1 MGRPTRNGMVVVLAL
16 ATSLLAATW
25 FSAHAFESATPLDAL
40 AVSQD
45 TGEKPQ
51 SKAWTHDGHWWC
63 VLPSSSASSAGTW
76 LWKLEG
82 TAWTEVLRLSTETGT
97 NADVKA
103 VGNVTHILLYD
114 SDPALVSVE
123 YVGGTYQLWSTRP
136 TPSTV
141 SLPDSETATIDID
154 SAGRMWVA
162 SESGTDIV
170 VHYGDSPYSTWSGP
184 VTLASG
190 VNSDDI
196 SVVTALPN
204 STIGVLW
211 SDQVTQRFGF
221 RTHTD
226 GADPATWSADEVP
239 ASQSALSV
247 GGGMADDH
255 LNVAVGS
262 DGTLYA
268 AVKTSYD
275 TAGYPK
281 IALLVRRPGGTWD
294 NLYGVDESG
303 TRGIAL
309 LNDTEGSITVIYTSS
324 EGNNDIVYK
333 ETPTSAI
340 SFGSRTTLISGT
352 NNNAT
357 STKQNFD
364 DEAVILASD
373 GSTAQGVV
381 VRALSLEDGL
391 AGHWQMEEG
400 SGTILLDS
408 SLYGND
414 GTLYGDPGWVA
425 GVDGLALDL
434 DGAGD
439 YALVPDDPSLDI
451 TDEITL
457 AMWVRP
463 RVVGPQYLVKK
474 ATLSV
479 TAGYELSFSSSG
491 KVFTRFNQASSGNDY
506 RIDSVSSYPVDGTTW
521 VHLAATYDGSDIRL
535 YFNGVE
541 EASAAATFSIAA
553 NTLAL
558 GIGAQSDGASQFNGS
573 MDEARVYDRALTLT
587 EIEELASATPD
598 EADLWVTKDDGQ
610 TEALPGTAVT
620 YTIVVGN
627 DGPDGA
633 TGAAVTDN
641 FPAGLAGVS
650 WTTAVTGGASSTTGS
665 GSGNIGDTVDLPN
678 GSTVTY
684 TVDATFDAGAT
695 GAVVNTASVDPP
707 GGTTDPDLAD
717 NSATDST
724 WMTGT
729 GDPDLVAQYAMEE
742 GSGTALIASS
752 LHGND
757 GTLYGDPGWVAGVDG
772 LALDLDGAGD
782 YALVP
787 DDPSLDITDEITLA
801 MWVRP
806 RVVGTQYLVKKATI
820 SVTDGYELSLSAT
833 GKVFTRFN
841 QASSA
846 NAYRIDSTT
855 SYPADGT
862 TWVHLAATYDGS
874 DIRLYFNGVEE
885 ASAAATFSIA
895 ANALSLGIGA
905 QSDGGTE
912 FNGSMDE
919 VGVYDRALTLT
930 EIEELAGVSP
940 GGEFALD
947 FDGTNDYVTFGQA
960 SDLGVST
967 FTLECWFRR
976 DGAGVTASTGSG
988 GILAVPLV
996 TKGRGESDASN
1007 LDMNYFLGIRGSD
1020 GVLSADYEE
1029 GAGQAQPG
1037 LNHPVVGVTPIRNNT
1052 WYHAAATFDGTT
1064 WTLYLNGQ
1072 LETQLTVGA
1081 GRLPQSGS
1089 IQHAA
1094 LASALNSGGTPAGY
1108 FNGVI
1113 DEARVWDYA
1122 RTQAEVRSD
1131 MFSEVTSGTGLL
1143 GRWGL
1148 NEGSGT
1154 ATVNSV
1160 AGGSNGT
1167 LTNDPLWVEG
1177 SPFALANGLDL
1188 GSSSGYVTFGNAP
1201 TLGLAAFTLECWF
1214 RRDGAGVTANTGDGG
1229 VLAVPLV
1236 TKGRGE
1242 GDASNLDM
1250 NYFLGIRGTDG
1261 VLAADFEEGAGGTS
1275 PGLNHPIVGVTPI
1288 TTGEWHHAAVTYDG
1302 NEWRLYLDR
1311 MLEASLVVGQPP
1323 RSTSIQHA
1331 GLATALNSTGVASG
1345 HFDGVLDEVR
1355 IWNHART
1362 LEEIEATINDEIGV
1376 PQSGLVAR
1384 WGLNDGAGST
1394 VHDSAGSAIDG
1405 AVTGTGWSWADGA
1418 PFDIYVGPPVPPAAP
1433 TDLVAAAV
1441 SYAEIGL
1448 AWTDNANN
1456 EDEFELERSTSGS
1469 GGPFDAL
1476 ATLDADATSYADGN
1490 VEPSTEYCYRLRAVN
1505 AEGASDWSSVACGT
1519 TLAETDHALDFGG
1532 TDAYVT
1538 FGQAP
1543 ALGASQ
1549 FTLECWFRRDGAGVT
1564 ASTGLGGVHAVP
1576 LVTKGRGESD
1586 ASNLDMNYFFGIRG
1600 TDGVLAADFE
1610 EGDGGTDPGLNHP
1623 IVGVTPI
1630 TTGGWHHGA
1639 VTYDGNE
1646 WRLYLDGMLEASLVV
1661 GQPPQSASIQHA
1673 ALASALDSAAVPEG
1687 YLDGVLDAVR
1697 IWSHARPLE
1706 EIRATIND
1714 AISTPA
1720 SGLIGR
1726 WSLNEGAGTHVY
1738 GSAGTSVTG
1747 TIAGSNWAWT
1757 GGAPFDIVIVPEPP
1771 AAPTDLAAS
1780 AASHAQIDLSW
1791 VDNANNEEDF
1801 ELERSTSGSGGPFDA
1816 LATVGAN
1823 VTTYGDAGLE
1833 ALTEYCY
1840 RGGAVNAEGASDWS
1854 NVICETTPGEGEF
1867 ALDFGGTDAYVTF
1880 GAAPALGLAEFT
1892 LECWFRRDGAG
1903 VTAST
1908 GSGGVYA
1915 VPLVT
1920 KGRGEV
1926 DGSNLDMNYFCG
1938 IRGTD
1943 GVLAADFE
1951 EGDGG
1956 TDPGLNHP
1964 IVGVTPIT
1972 TGGWHHAAVTY
1983 DGNEWRLYLDGV
1995 PEGSLVVGEP
2005 PQSAS
2010 IQHAALA
2017 SALTSTGTPEGY
2029 LDGVLDEV
2037 RIWSHARTLE
2047 EIRATIN
2054 DAISTPQT
2062 GLVGRWDLNEGTGT
2076 AVSGSAGTSV
2086 DGTIVGSDWSWAG
2099 GAPFDIVIVP
2109 EPPAAPS
2116 DLAAAAVSHAQIDLS
2131 WVDNA
2136 NNEEDF
2142 ELERST
2148 SGSGGPFGSLATV
2161 GANVTT
2167 YSDAGLE
2174 ALTEY
2179 CYRVRAVN
2187 ADGASDWSSV
2197 ACETTPAEGEFALDF
2212 GGTDAYV
2219 TFGAAPE
2226 LGVSE
2231 FTIECWFRRDGAGG
2245 TASTGSGGVYAV
2257 PLVTKGRGE
2266 VDASNLDMN
2275 YFFGIRGTDGVLA
2288 ADFEEGSGGSSPG
2301 QNHPIVGVTPIT
2313 TGGWHHGAVTY
2324 DGSEWRLYLDGVL
2337 EGTPLVIGEP
2347 PQSASIQHA
2356 ALASALT
2363 SSGTPEGYLD
2373 GVLDE
2378 VRIWSHARTLSEI
2391 RARINDAITT
2401 PESGLIGRWSLNEG
2415 TGTAVSGSA
2424 GTTVN
2429 GTIMGS
2435 NWAWAGGAP
2444 FDIVINDPPDEPVL
2458 NAPADYATGV
2468 STSPTLDVT
2477 VSDPEG
2483 DPMSV
2488 TFYGRANTGT
2498 VGPAFSLIIIPDTQF
2513 YSAEM
2518 NGGTPAIFEAQTQWI
2533 VDNKD
2538 VLNIAYV
2545 DHVGDIVQ
2553 NGDTYESE
2561 WVNAWSAMGTLEDTI
2576 ATGLPDGIP
2585 YSATVGNHDQ
2595 SPGGDPAGTTT
2606 YYNQYFGVDHFN
2618 GRPYYGSHY
2627 GSNNDNHYSF
2637 FSASGLDFIAITME
2651 YDTSPDAGVLAWADG
2666 LLAAYPNRW
2675 GIISVH
2681 YLIGTGNPATFSSQ
2695 GQATYNALKDN
2706 PNLFLMVCGH
2716 VVGEGRRSDTYLDN
2730 TVHTLLA
2737 DYQGRSNGGDGWLRI
2752 MTVRPE
2758 SGVISVKTYSPTLDL
2773 YEADADSS
2781 SQFTLPCELVPLAE
2795 WQVIGTVAGVTSGSS
2810 ATIDWPGLS
2819 TLTSYDW
2826 YAEATDGNSVSAGPV
2841 WHFTTL
2847 SGDPSVAVVY
2857 PNGGETLNI
2866 GASASLEWSATDD
2879 VGVTSVD
2886 LLLSRTGVGGSYE
2899 AVATGLANTGLFDWT
2914 VSGPESDNAFLKAV
2928 VYDGDANTSEDVS
2941 DAAFTIV
2948 DPTGVPEV
2956 TAVHIANLALAH
2968 TDDYAKDTDNLEL
2981 TATVTDN
2988 SSLVASDITAD
2999 FSTLLDVGGTDVPAE
3014 SYSENIATW
3023 TTALAN
3029 VALASDGPKTVTI
3042 TATDG
3047 FGYAGTGSDT
3057 IVADNTPPTSV
3068 TEFSA
3073 ASGHEVCELIWTEP
3087 EDAQCPI
3094 VGVSVASLSEGE
3106 YPTYATF
3113 VADWPDVDG
3122 HYPADHTSGTEVYS
3136 GTGTSYTHAVSSR
3149 DIYFYRAFS
3158 YDEARN
3164 YAPAGPTS
3172 GDCATN
3178 YWLGDVANAENS
3190 WIPDGNVFVA
3200 DFAKLSGTY
3209 GSAPSDPDY
3218 ETCDVGPT
3226 DDHSRV
3232 GVPLPDDALD
3242 FEDLMIFSMNY
3253 DVVSPRVVPFLP
3265 SPEATHELAL
3275 SVEERSV
3282 APSGEVELSLVL
3294 SGNSDEVKGLSSVL
3308 TYDAAELG
3316 LVSARLSE
3324 EMSSP
3329 LGDVFFWHRSED
3341 GRVQMDLAVLGTGVT
3356 VGGSGEVAV
3365 LTFVVLSDEY
3375 AVGIESA
3382 NLRGAEN
3389 RPLEADLEG
3398 FESRPELPT
3407 VFRLVQ
3413 NAPNPFNPVTK
3424 IAYHV
3429 PRESGVSIRIYDV
3442 SGRLVRTLVDCATK
3456 PGRHLAVWD
3465 GRNDSGESVGS
3476 GVYFCTM
3483 EAPDFRSSQKMML
3496 LK

>member
-1 MGRPTRNGMVVVLAL
+1 MIVVLAL

-25 FSAHAFESATPLDAL
+25 FSAHAFESTAPLDAL
-40 AVSQD
+40 AISQD

-51 SKAWTHDGHWWC
+51 SKAWTHDGRWWC

-97 NADVKA
+97 RADVKA
-103 VGNVTHILLYD
+103 FGNVSHILLYD
-114 SDPALVSVE
+114 SDPELVSVE

-136 TPSTV
+136 TPSPV

-170 VHYGDSPYSTWSGP
+170 VYYSDSPYSTWNGP

-204 STIGVLW
+204 NTIGVLW

-226 GADPATWSADEVP
+226 GADPTTWSADEVP

-275 TAGYPK
+275 TTGYPK
-281 IALLVRRPGGTWD
+281 IALLVRRPAGTWD
-294 NLYGVDESG
+294 DLYGVDESG

-309 LNDTEGSITVIYTSS
+309 LNETEGSVTVVYTSS
-324 EGNNDIVYK
+324 EGNSDIVCK
-333 ETPTSAI
+333 ESPTSAI
-340 SFGSRTTLISGT
+340 SFGARTTLISGA

-381 VRALSLEDGL
+381 VSALSLEDGL
-391 AGHWQMEEG
+391 AGRWQMEEG
-400 SGTILLDS
+400 SGTVLLDS
-408 SLYGND
+408 SVQGND

-457 AMWVRP
+457 AAWVRPRADDTQRLIRKVDATANTGYSLFLSSLDYVSVRFNDDNGLRVDSGALYTDVSSGGTEWMHIAATYNGATIRLYINGEEDASLPASFTILTNTEGLSIGATASGADEFDGQLDDVRVYSRALTLTEIKELARAADLWVTKDDGQTEALPGTAVTHTIVVGNDGPDGVTAATVTDNFPAELVGASWSTVVTGGASSTAGSGSGNIGDTVDLPNGSTVTYTVDATFDAGATGMVVNTASVDPPGGTTDPDLADNSATDSTFMTGTGDPDLVAQYAMEEGSGGVLIDSSFYGSDGTLYGDPGWVAGVDGLALDLDGTGDYALAPDDPSLDVTDEITLAAWVRP
-463 RVVGPQYLVKK
+463 RVTGTQYLVKK
-474 ATLSV
+474 ATING
-479 TAGYELSFSSSG
+479 TDGYELSLSSTG
-491 KVFTRFNQASSGNDY
+491 KVFTRFNQASSANAY
-506 RIDSVSSYPVDGTTW
+506 RIDSISSYPADGATW

-558 GIGAQSDGASQFNGS
+558 GIGAQSDGA
-573 MDEARVYDRALTLT
+573 
-587 EIEELASATPD
+587 
-598 EADLWVTKDDGQ
+598 
-610 TEALPGTAVT
+610 
-620 YTIVVGN
+620 
-627 DGPDGA
+627 
-633 TGAAVTDN
+633 
-641 FPAGLAGVS
+641 
-650 WTTAVTGGASSTTGS
+650 
-665 GSGNIGDTVDLPN
+665 
-678 GSTVTY
+678 
-684 TVDATFDAGAT
+684 
-695 GAVVNTASVDPP
+695 
-707 GGTTDPDLAD
+707 
-717 NSATDST
+717 
-724 WMTGT
+724 
-729 GDPDLVAQYAMEE
+729 
-742 GSGTALIASS
+742 
-752 LHGND
+752 
-757 GTLYGDPGWVAGVDG
+757 
-772 LALDLDGAGD
+772 
-782 YALVP
+782 
-787 DDPSLDITDEITLA
+787 
-801 MWVRP
+801 
-806 RVVGTQYLVKKATI
+806 
-820 SVTDGYELSLSAT
+820 
-833 GKVFTRFN
+833 
-841 QASSA
+841 
-846 NAYRIDSTT
+846 
-855 SYPADGT
+855 
-862 TWVHLAATYDGS
+862 
-874 DIRLYFNGVEE
+874 
-885 ASAAATFSIA
+885 
-895 ANALSLGIGA
+895 
-905 QSDGGTE
+905 TE
-912 FNGSMDE
+912 FNGSMDD
-919 VGVYDRALTLT
+919 VGVYGRALTLT

-940 GGEFALD
+940 DGEFALD
-947 FDGTNDYVTFGQA
+947 FDGSSDYVTFGQA
-960 SDLGVST
+960 SDLGVSA

-976 DGAGVTASTGSG
+976 DGAGVTASTGGSG
-988 GILAVPLV
+988 VVAVPLL
-996 TKGRGESDASN
+996 TKGCGEDDGSN
-1007 LDMNYFLGIRGSD
+1007 LDMNYFLGIRGTD
-1020 GVLSADYEE
+1020 GVLAADYEE
-1029 GAGQAQPG
+1029 GTGQAAPG
-1037 LNHPVVGVTPIRNNT
+1037 SNHPVLGVTPIRNNT

-1064 WTLYLNGQ
+1064 WNLYLNGE
-1072 LETQLTVGA
+1072 LETQLAVGA

-1094 LASALNSGGTPAGY
+1094 LASALNSVGTPSGY

-1113 DEARVWDYA
+1113 DEARVWDHA
-1122 RTQAEVRSD
+1122 RTQAEIRSD
-1131 MFSEVTSGTGLL
+1131 MFSGVTSGTGLL

-1160 AGGSNGT
+1160 VAGSNGT
-1167 LTNDPLWVEG
+1167 LTNDPQWVEG
-1177 SPFALANGLDL
+1177 SPFAFANGLDL
-1188 GSSSGYVTFGNAP
+1188 GSLSAYVTFGNP
-1201 TLGLAAFTLECWF
+1201 SELGLSAFTIETWF
-1214 RRDGAGVTANTGDGG
+1214 RRDGAGVTASTGGGG
-1229 VLAVPLV
+1229 VEAIPLV

-1242 GDASNLDM
+1242 YDGDNRDM
-1250 NYFLGIRGTDG
+1250 NYFLGICGTDG
-1261 VLAADFEEGAGGTS
+1261 VLVADFEEGSGGS
-1275 PGLNHPIVGVTPI
+1275 SQGENHPIIGETPI
-1288 TTGEWHHAAVTYDG
+1288 TTGGWHHAAVTYDG
-1302 NEWRLYLDR
+1302 SEWCLYLDGV
-1311 MLEASLVVGQPP
+1311 LEGTPLFVGEPP
-1323 RSTSIQHA
+1323 QSASIQHA
-1331 GLATALNSTGVASG
+1331 GLGTAMTSTGAAAG
-1345 HFDGVLDEVR
+1345 FFDGVLDEVR
-1355 IWNHART
+1355 IWNYART
-1362 LEEIEATINDEIGV
+1362 VEEIEATINDEIGV

-1394 VHDSAGSAIDG
+1394 AHDSAGSAVDG
-1405 AVTGTGWSWADGA
+1405 AVTGTGWGWADGA
-1418 PFDIYVGPPVPPAAP
+1418 PFDIVVGP
-1433 TDLVAAAV
+1433 
-1441 SYAEIGL
+1441 
-1448 AWTDNANN
+1448 
-1456 EDEFELERSTSGS
+1456 
-1469 GGPFDAL
+1469 
-1476 ATLDADATSYADGN
+1476 
-1490 VEPSTEYCYRLRAVN
+1490 
-1505 AEGASDWSSVACGT
+1505 
-1519 TLAETDHALDFGG
+1519 
-1532 TDAYVT
+1532 
-1538 FGQAP
+1538 
-1543 ALGASQ
+1543 
-1549 FTLECWFRRDGAGVT
+1549 
-1564 ASTGLGGVHAVP
+1564 
-1576 LVTKGRGESD
+1576 
-1586 ASNLDMNYFFGIRG
+1586 
-1600 TDGVLAADFE
+1600 
-1610 EGDGGTDPGLNHP
+1610 
-1623 IVGVTPI
+1623 
-1630 TTGGWHHGA
+1630 
-1639 VTYDGNE
+1639 
-1646 WRLYLDGMLEASLVV
+1646 
-1661 GQPPQSASIQHA
+1661 
-1673 ALASALDSAAVPEG
+1673 
-1687 YLDGVLDAVR
+1687 
-1697 IWSHARPLE
+1697 
-1706 EIRATIND
+1706 
-1714 AISTPA
+1714 
-1720 SGLIGR
+1720 
-1726 WSLNEGAGTHVY
+1726 
-1738 GSAGTSVTG
+1738 
-1747 TIAGSNWAWT
+1747 
-1757 GGAPFDIVIVPEPP
+1757 PEPP

-1780 AASHAQIDLSW
+1780 AVSYVEIGLTW
-1791 VDNANNEEDF
+1791 TDNAYNETTFDI
-1801 ELERSTSGSGGPFDA
+1801 ERSTSGSGGPFDP

-1823 VTTYGDAGLE
+1823 VTSYGDAGL
-1833 ALTEYCY
+1833 
-1840 RGGAVNAEGASDWS
+1840 D
-1854 NVICETTPGEGEF
+1854 
-1867 ALDFGGTDAYVTF
+1867 
-1880 GAAPALGLAEFT
+1880 
-1892 LECWFRRDGAG
+1892 
-1903 VTAST
+1903 
-1908 GSGGVYA
+1908 
-1915 VPLVT
+1915 
-1920 KGRGEV
+1920 
-1926 DGSNLDMNYFCG
+1926 
-1938 IRGTD
+1938 
-1943 GVLAADFE
+1943 
-1951 EGDGG
+1951 
-1956 TDPGLNHP
+1956 
-1964 IVGVTPIT
+1964 
-1972 TGGWHHAAVTY
+1972 
-1983 DGNEWRLYLDGV
+1983 
-1995 PEGSLVVGEP
+1995 
-2005 PQSAS
+2005 
-2010 IQHAALA
+2010 
-2017 SALTSTGTPEGY
+2017 
-2029 LDGVLDEV
+2029 
-2037 RIWSHARTLE
+2037 
-2047 EIRATIN
+2047 
-2054 DAISTPQT
+2054 
-2062 GLVGRWDLNEGTGT
+2062 
-2076 AVSGSAGTSV
+2076 
-2086 DGTIVGSDWSWAG
+2086 
-2099 GAPFDIVIVP
+2099 
-2109 EPPAAPS
+2109 
-2116 DLAAAAVSHAQIDLS
+2116 
-2131 WVDNA
+2131 
-2136 NNEEDF
+2136 
-2142 ELERST
+2142 
-2148 SGSGGPFGSLATV
+2148 
-2161 GANVTT
+2161 
-2167 YSDAGLE
+2167 

-2187 ADGASDWSSV
+2187 AEGASDWSNV

-2219 TFGAAPE
+2219 TFGAAPA

-2231 FTIECWFRRDGAGG
+2231 FTLECWFRRDGAGV
-2245 TASTGSGGVYAV
+2245 TANTGGGGVLAV
-2257 PLVTKGRGE
+2257 PLVTKGVGE
-2266 VDASNLDMN
+2266 VEGSTLDMN
-2275 YFFGIRGTDGVLA
+2275 YFLGIRGTDGVLA

-2313 TGGWHHGAVTY
+2313 TGGWHHAAVTYDGNEWHLYLDGMPEASLIVGEPPQSASIQHAGVATAMNSIGAASGYFDGVLDEVRIWNYARTLSEIRATVNDQIATPVSGLIGRWSLNEGAGTYVYGSAGTSVTGTIMGSSWAWTGSAPFDIVIVPEPPAAPADLAASAASHAQIDLSWVDDAYNETSFEIERSTSGSGGPFAALATVGANVTSHGDAGLDALTEYCYRVRAVNAEGASDWSNVACETTPAEGEFALDFGGTDAYVTFGAAPALGASEFTLECWFRRDGAGVTATTGSGGVLAVPLVTKGVGEADGSNLDMNYFLGIRGTDGVLAGDFEEGSGGSSPGQNHPIVGVTPVTTGSWHHGAVTYDGSEWHLYLDGMPEASLVVGEPPQSGSIQHAALASALNSSGAPEGYLDGVLDEVRIWSHARTLAEIRGTINDAISTPQTGLIGRWSLNEGTGTAVSGSAGTTVDGTITGSNWAWAGGAPFDIVIVPEPPAAPSSLVAAAISHAQIDLSWVDNAHNETTFEIERSTSGSGGPFAALATVGANVTSHGDAGLDALTEYCYRVRAVNSEGASDWSNVACETTPAEGEFALDFGGTDARVTFGAAPALGAAEFTLECWFRRDGAGVTANTGSGGVLAVPLVTKGVGEYDGDTRDMNYFLGIRGTDGVLAADFEEGSGGLSPGQNHPVVGVTPITTGSWHHAAVTY

-2337 EGTPLVIGEP
+2337 EGTPLFIGEP

-2356 ALASALT
+2356 GLASALS
-2363 SSGTPEGYLD
+2363 SSGAPEGYFD

-2378 VRIWSHARTLSEI
+2378 VRIWSHARTLPEI
-2391 RARINDAITT
+2391 RGTINDAITT

-2424 GTTVN
+2424 GTAVN

-2468 STSPTLDVT
+2468 SLSPTLDVT

-2483 DPMSV
+2483 DPLSV

-2498 VGPAFSLIIIPDTQF
+2498 VGPSFSLIIIPDTQF

-2538 VLNIAYV
+2538 VLNIAFV

-2561 WVNAWSAMGTLEDTI
+2561 WVNAWSAMGTLEDI
-2576 ATGLPDGIP
+2576 VATGLPDGIP

-2606 YYNQYFGVDHFN
+2606 YYNQYFGVDHFD
-2618 GRPYYGSHY
+2618 GRPYYGGHY
-2627 GSNNDNHYSF
+2627 GSNNDNHYSL

-2651 YDTSPDAGVLAWADG
+2651 YDSSPDAGVLAWADG

-2695 GQATYNALKDN
+2695 GQATYNALKGN

-2716 VVGEGRRSDTYLDN
+2716 VGGEGRRSDTYLDS
-2730 TVHTLLA
+2730 TVHTVLA
-2737 DYQGRSNGGDGWLRI
+2737 DYQSRSNGGDGWLRI

-2781 SQFTLPCELVPLAE
+2781 SQFTLPCELVPLAD
-2795 WQVIGTVAGVTSGSS
+2795 WQVIGTVAGVPSGSS
-2810 ATIDWPGLS
+2810 ATINWPGLA

-2826 YAEATDGNSVSAGPV
+2826 YAEATDGNSVTAGPV
-2841 WHFTTL
+2841 WHFTTV
-2847 SGDPSVAVVY
+2847 SGDPSVAVVH

-2899 AVATGLANTGLFDWT
+2899 SVATGLANTGVFDWT

-2968 TDDYAKDTDNLEL
+2968 TDDYAKDTDDLEL

-2999 FSTLLDVGGTDVPAE
+2999 LSTLLDGGETDVPAQ
-3014 SYSENIATW
+3014 SYTENVASW
-3023 TTALAN
+3023 TDALAD
-3029 VALASDGPKTVTI
+3029 VVLTSDGPKTVTI

-3057 IVADNTPPTSV
+3057 IVADNTPPASV
-3068 TEFSA
+3068 PEFSA

-3094 VGVSVASLSEGE
+3094 VSVLVTSLSEGE

-3122 HYPADHTSGTEVYS
+3122 HYPADYTSGTEVYS

-3232 GVPLPDDALD
+3232 GVPLPDDMLN

-3253 DVVSPRVVPFLP
+3253 EIVSPRVVPFLP

-3275 SVEERSV
+3275 SVEERSI

-3294 SGNSDEVKGLSSVL
+3294 SGNADEVKGLSSVL
-3308 TYDAAELG
+3308 TYDAVELR

-3329 LGDVFFWHRSED
+3329 LGDVFFWHGSED
-3341 GRVQMDLAVLGTGVT
+3341 GRVQVDLAVLGTGVT
-3356 VGGSGEVAV
+3356 MGGSGEIAV
-3365 LTFVVLSDEY
+3365 LTFAVLSDEY
-3375 AVGIESA
+3375 AVEIKSA
-3382 NLRGAEN
+3382 DLRGAEN

-3429 PRESGVSIRIYDV
+3429 PHESRISIRIYDV
-3442 SGRLVRTLVDCATK
+3442 SGRLVRTLVDGVTE
-3456 PGRHLAVWD
+3456 PGRRLAVWD
-3465 GRNDSGESVGS
+3465 GRNDSRESVGS

-3483 EAPDFRSSQKMML
+3483 EAPDFRSSRKMML